1 MMAETDNPKL
11 PPAKRDDRRIDEE
24 RGAISKEKGDRNEG
38 ACITDGLAKVWT
50 RSDEGRRR
58 EEGKLGRGICRSA
71 LLYIGTDARAPPRSR
86 TLLLHQRLP
95 RLLQRK

>member
-38 ACITDGLAKVWT
+38 MHGGWA
-50 RSDEGRRR
+50 REGPDAI
-58 EEGKLGRGICRSA
+58 GRGAVEVGGETMYLFSVCGLTCIA
-71 LLYIGTDARAPPRSR
+71 LYKS
-86 TLLLHQRLP
+86 
-95 RLLQRK
+95 